1 MNETYYYPYNLKS
14 QAKLWLW
21 NLRDIAIIGVALL
34 ISILALT
41 QIQFF
46 LPLALTL
53 VYMFLSIRMDDV
65 CVLDYIRCGV
75 KYFLLSQQYYEWK
88 EAVSNEKR

>member
-1 MNETYYYPYNLKS
+1 MNETYYYPYNLRS

-34 ISILALT
+34 VSILALT
-41 QIQFF
+41 QIQLF

-88 EAVSNEKR
+88 EAVSNEER

>member
-1 MNETYYYPYNLKS
+1 MNEIYYYPYNLKS

-41 QIQFF
+41 QIRFM

-53 VYMFLSIRMDDV
+53 IYMFLSTRMDDV
-65 CVLDYIRCGV
+65 CILDYIRCGF

-88 EAVSNEKR
+88 EVVSNEER

>member
-1 MNETYYYPYNLKS
+1 MNETYYYPYDLKS

-21 NLRDIAIIGVALL
+21 NLRDVAIIGAALL

-41 QIQFF
+41 QIRSF

-53 VYMFLSIRMDDV
+53 VYMFLSIRLENA

-75 KYFLLSQQYYEWK
+75 KYFLLSQQYFEWK
-88 EAVSNEKR
+88 EETTDEER